1 MRADVVIAILSMGV
15 ASYLCRV
22 SGYLIMG
29 YVAITRGVE
38 AWLRAIPIAVI
49 GAILGP
55 VAARGGPPEWLGL
68 AAAIGVMR
76 ATHSDFLSAVAAVAV
91 VATTRALPM

>member
-1 MRADVVIAILSMGV
+1 MRPEVFTAILLMGV

-22 SGYLIMG
+22 GGYILMG
-29 YVAITRGVE
+29 YVAVTPRVE

-55 VAARGGPPEWLGL
+55 VAVNGGPPEWLGL
-68 AAAIGVMR
+68 ALAIGVMR
-76 ATHSDFLSAVAAVAV
+76 ATGNEFLSAAAAVAAVGLA
-91 VATTRALPM
+91 RALPF